1 MQRPNKGNLVFDY
14 LSVKIGKVM
23 PCVSNKTILKIS
35 EDIIYVEN
43 LNFLKINGLNYSNTA
58 STVIGEAGILKICDI
73 VCRLL
78 LFFYNAMAFPG
89 VFSGVNNFFLS
100 FNISLVFSLF
110 YS

>member
-1 MQRPNKGNLVFDY
+1 
-14 LSVKIGKVM
+14 M

-58 STVIGEAGILKICDI
+58 STVIGEARILKICDI

-89 VFSGVNNFFLS
+89 FFRELTI
-100 FNISLVFSLF
+100 FF
-110 YS
+110 

>member
-1 MQRPNKGNLVFDY
+1 
-14 LSVKIGKVM
+14 M

-35 EDIIYVEN
+35 KYIIYVEN

-58 STVIGEAGILKICDI
+58 SIVIGEARILKICDI
-73 VCRLL
+73 VCKLL
-78 LFFYNAMAFPG
+78 LFFYKAMAFPWG
-89 VFSGVNNFFLS
+89 FSGVNNFFLS

>member
-1 MQRPNKGNLVFDY
+1 
-14 LSVKIGKVM
+14 M

-58 STVIGEAGILKICDI
+58 STVIGEARILKICDI
-73 VCRLL
+73 VCKLL

>member
-1 MQRPNKGNLVFDY
+1 
-14 LSVKIGKVM
+14 M

-58 STVIGEAGILKICDI
+58 STVIGEARILKICDI

-78 LFFYNAMAFPG
+78 LFFFYNAMAFPG
-89 VFSGVNNFFLS
+89 GFSGVNNFFLVLI
-100 FNISLVFSLF
+100 FLWFSLCF
-110 YS
+110 IHNVLNKILTHLL

>member
-1 MQRPNKGNLVFDY
+1 
-14 LSVKIGKVM
+14 M

-58 STVIGEAGILKICDI
+58 STVIGEARILKICDI
-73 VCRLL
+73 VCKL

-89 VFSGVNNFFLS
+89 GFSGVNNFFLS